1 VPGYRSW
8 DGYFIG
14 KISVTG
20 YWRYNQTPEGGGV
33 MRTIEKTVQTG
44 VASNGCTVQVQIESV
59 GYQTSNPV
67 LGDGVLADTTE
78 QVV

>member
-1 VPGYRSW
+1 
-8 DGYFIG
+8 
-14 KISVTG
+14 
-20 YWRYNQTPEGGGV
+20 